1 MPRSVSPEGLANLS
15 SWQSRAVAS
24 GQLPSSHVLVWRDG
38 RVVYDR
44 CVGRRTSRAANAP
57 DTIYRFYSMTKP
69 IVSVALMQLYERG
82 LFQLGDPVHLYLGA
96 SWRKRN
102 MRVYK
107 SGSFATGYE
116 TVPCR
121 RSVTIKDLLTHTSG
135 LSYGFDYLGVSNK
148 VDEIY
153 YKEGFTRPCGNVA
166 FARRLAGAPLLFQP
180 GDAFVYGFNSD
191 VVGALVEVLSGQS
204 LDAYLQEHI
213 LGPLG
218 MVDTGFFV
226 PADSYHRFTS
236 LWMPS
241 HVAAYMSEEA
251 PSEKVGKVDTK
262 ETVWTSEKAAAA
274 DPGEPLREI
283 DFEWHPDP
291 DVRANTLKGYVLP
304 KRAMPVWKS
313 GGGGLCGTVYDYARF
328 CEMLMHGG
336 RSPATGARVCS
347 SKTIQFMTRN
357 HLVKGGK
364 VVDFDAMSMPG
375 YTEMTAREGCGFGLG
390 FAVVLDPSLTQH
402 VESEGA
408 YSWGGAASTSFVCDP
423 KENMFV
429 VHMTALRFRDDRT
442 APIRPHLLQHVYAC
456 IDDSMQAS
464 TTAVGSGV
472 ELERAP
478 AVASTE
484 SPP

>member
-1 MPRSVSPEGLANLS
+1 MSTEGLGALS
-15 SWQSRAVAS
+15 AWQRRAVAS
-24 GQLPSSHVLVWRDG
+24 GQIPSSHVLVWRDG
-38 RVVYDR
+38 RVVHDH

-82 LFQLGDPVHLYLGA
+82 RFLLTDPVHLYLGA
-96 SWRKRN
+96 TWKRRN

-107 SGSFATGYE
+107 SGSYAVGYE
-116 TVPCR
+116 TEPCR
-121 RSVTIKDLLTHTSG
+121 RSITIKDLLTHTSG
-135 LSYGFDYLGVSNK
+135 LSYGFDFLGLENK

-153 YKEGFTRPCGNVA
+153 YREGYTKPCGNVA
-166 FARRLAGAPLLFQP
+166 FAQRLAKAPLRFQP

-191 VVGALVEVLSGQS
+191 VVGALVEVLSGQT

-218 MVDTGFFV
+218 MVDTAFFV
-226 PADSYHRFTS
+226 PAEKYHRFTS

-241 HVAAYMSEEA
+241 HVAAYMSEASPSAGTGRGAAAGAEVGAEA
-251 PSEKVGKVDTK
+251 G
-262 ETVWTSEKAAAA
+262 AAAA
-274 DPGEPLREI
+274 GAADPLREI

-291 DVRANTLKGYVLP
+291 EMRAKTMKGFVLP
-304 KRAMPVWKS
+304 KRKMPTWKS
-313 GGGGLCGTVYDYARF
+313 GGGGLCGSIYDYARF

-336 RSPATGARVCS
+336 RSSTTGARICS
-347 SKTIQFMTRN
+347 SKTIRFMTRN

-429 VHMTALRFRDDRT
+429 VHMTALRFRDDRK
-442 APIRPHLLQHVYAC
+442 APIRSHLLQHVYAC
-456 IDDSMQAS
+456 IDDNAQAATS
-464 TTAVGSGV
+464 GGRSEVEAAAERVGLV
-472 ELERAP
+472 CKCKL
-478 AVASTE
+478 
-484 SPP
+484 